1 MIGYATLSF
10 LTIITL
16 QWLYELVRLWH
27 IPSSLSLPLVSFAGV
42 LVRSASFIIFMPF
55 VRYLIV
61 KFLIYFDLLC

>member
-27 IPSSLSLPLVSFAGV
+27 IPSSLSLPLVSLLESSYDQPV
-42 LVRSASFIIFMPF
+42 LSS
-55 VRYLIV
+55 LC
-61 KFLIYFDLLC
+61 LLYDI